1 MQSLAAP
8 CLQCG
13 IGYRRDSLQS
23 PSDMLL
29 PKLRWLMGKSSL
41 QVRSM
46 AYLIMSDAILA
57 IVSPHLA
64 LIATAMGMHDS
75 SDANVAIVRP
85 E

>member
-1 MQSLAAP
+1 
-8 CLQCG
+8 
-13 IGYRRDSLQS
+13 
-23 PSDMLL
+23 
-29 PKLRWLMGKSSL
+29 
-41 QVRSM
+41 M